1 MHGDCLCDDC
11 RPRVKDPK
19 ARIAELEAENEELK
33 RDPDWKKLWAKLQ
46 SAVTRAEQAEADA
59 RQWADSFKKAEAS
72 IVELQAELKAAKHLN
87 GKWMDERTTALMDKE
102 QAEAALA
109 MSESHDAEGHRIFL
123 EERKRAEQ
131 AEAALADRDKTI
143 GILRYTIGQQL
154 QRILAD
160 LKARAE
166 EGSGDVPSQ
175 S

>member
-19 ARIAELEAENEELK
+19 ARIAKLEAENEELK

-109 MSESHDAEGHRIFL
+109 ERDECVTIAYRLLLQGYSDEASEYLLPFSTDF
-123 EERKRAEQ
+123 
-131 AEAALADRDKTI
+131 
-143 GILRYTIGQQL
+143 
-154 QRILAD
+154 
-160 LKARAE
+160 KARAE
-166 EGSGDVPSQ
+166 KGSE
-175 S
+175 